1 MREPVNSHIDI
12 FRTIS
17 IISDE
22 VFFTKILND
31 FNLLTNSQKSSIIAV
46 SQYPKYDFVKT
57 PEKH

>member
-17 IISDE
+17 TISDE

-31 FNLLTNSQKSSIIAV
+31 FNLLTNSQKSSIIDV
-46 SQYPKYDFVKT
+46 SQDPKYAFVKT
-57 PEKH
+57 PQKH